1 MKISGSKPY
10 LPIENKKSNNKI
22 GKQSFDKNLEKAS
35 KPELKDSVK
44 LGSNPAPV
52 SNSYTN
58 LSLLS
63 ANKSDASAS
72 VEAVTKR
79 VLNSSD
85 EVNAKV
91 QEIKSLIDE
100 GGAQAYFDT
109 VDSEK
114 VAQKLLKS
122 GSFDDLI

>member
-1 MKISGSKPY
+1 MKINGSKPY
-10 LPIENKKSNNKI
+10 LPIENTKTKNKV
-22 GKQSFDKNLEKAS
+22 GKQSFDKNLEKAT
-35 KPELKDSVK
+35 KTGVKDSVK

-52 SNSYTN
+52 NNSYSN
-58 LSLLS
+58 LSVLG
-63 ANKSDASAS
+63 ANKTEASAS
-72 VEAVTKR
+72 VEALTKQ
-79 VLNSSD
+79 VLGSSE

-91 QEIKSLIDE
+91 QEIKNLIDE

-114 VAQKLLKS
+114 VAQRLLKS

>member
-1 MKISGSKPY
+1 MKINGSKPY
-10 LPIENKKSNNKI
+10 LPIENTKTKNKV
-22 GKQSFDKNLEKAS
+22 GKQSFDKNLEKAT
-35 KPELKDSVK
+35 KTGVKDSVK

-52 SNSYTN
+52 NNSYSN
-58 LSLLS
+58 LSVLG
-63 ANKSDASAS
+63 ANKPEASAS
-72 VEAVTKR
+72 VEALTKQ
-79 VLNSSD
+79 VLGSSE

-91 QEIKSLIDE
+91 QEIKNLIDE

-114 VAQKLLKS
+114 VAQRLLKS

>member
-1 MKISGSKPY
+1 MKINGSKPY
-10 LPIENKKSNNKI
+10 LPIENTKTKNKV
-22 GKQSFDKNLEKAS
+22 GKQSFDKNLEKAT
-35 KPELKDSVK
+35 KAEVKDSVK

-52 SNSYTN
+52 SNSYTKVSM
-58 LSLLS
+58 LG
-63 ANKSDASAS
+63 ANRPDVSAS
-72 VEAVTKR
+72 VEAVTKQ
-79 VLNSSD
+79 VLSSS
-85 EVNAKV
+85 EEINAKV

-114 VAQKLLKS
+114 VAQRLLKS